1 MSGHQSPPQEAPF
14 CDAWRVSRLRSV
26 LPWFAISD
34 AIIHTDPKKVN
45 TVRDWCGYFR
55 GSDSLVSEV
64 CWGKLPSMCFPLRK
78 TDWYGAEL
86 QCWELGTVSSEV
98 GFRGIEALVGDFIAS
113 LPPSQVNTVILVI
126 INRFSKV
133 CRFLH
138 LRCLVLVD
146 SLYCRVRGR
155 IQYRVDWEG
164 YGQEELGFWT
174 PFWTLGSFLG
184 HSGTFLR
191 TSISHIT
198 DLPGIIRRR
207 S

>member
-98 GFRGIEALVGDFIAS
+98 GFRGIEALVGDFSS
-113 LPPSQVNTVILVI
+113 LACHRPKLTLLSLSSLI
-126 INRFSKV
+126 
-133 CRFLH
+133 
-138 LRCLVLVD
+138 D
-146 SLYCRVRGR
+146 SLKFAVFYIWGVWCWSTHFAVNHLLDSCRVRGR
-155 IQYRVDWEG
+155 IQYLVDWEG

-198 DLPGIIRRR
+198 D
-207 S
+207 